1 MKADIEKQ
9 VRLLRQGLR
18 QLLMTEKQ
26 NVINGTPCLRN
37 KQFEA
42 LYALAKMSD
51 AQVANSYYKLPT
63 GFGKTVMF
71 SYMAQA
77 YLNRARVNN
86 INKKLVILVP
96 RLNLINQTNE
106 KLDVFAGFSASEF
119 SGRCKNVDAD
129 VIVSTYQ
136 SLENLINVLGI
147 ENIGM
152 VFADE
157 AHHILGEKIS
167 QLMTMLTANV
177 PTIGFTAT
185 PTYDVNKSVSQIL
198 NNEVYSMSLAEGVR
212 HGVLAPVK
220 NVLYCSS
227 VVFDLEQAEL
237 TKSGEYDYES
247 IIGQIDIESLTD
259 EIADIYVT
267 GYDEDT
273 GHRFSE
279 SKAIINCP
287 NIKIAKYQADA
298 INKKIGKTVACAFSS
313 EMQDFE
319 TEKQNFIDGHYT
331 VACQVNTLTE
341 GFDDTSVNLCIN
353 YPTHSYVKAEQT
365 AGRAIRLDD
374 NKPNKVAFVV
384 DTVFKKHE
392 NDMFDNAL
400 RIARYAKQVLF
411 KDVAGSM
418 VLKPKEKQIQTQNVR
433 NLAGGN
439 DKSTVVKPYKIIT
452 SSEVLMN
459 LHALDVICL
468 EEEKIL
474 EKTDEWLATA
484 DLRSYVMGRS
494 YKLSDSL
501 KNLQFVMPDKI
512 QLRKPK
518 GNAAVL
524 CLHISAIDEFTKR
537 AGLIRRNIIP
547 EKTDEWLATTDLQSY
562 IMGGCCKLLD
572 GLKSLQSVMPDN
584 IQLCKSNAGAAAL
597 CLHISAIDEFVKRA
611 GLTRYNAIPEKTSE
625 WLATQNLK
633 SYIVGC
639 NNKVS
644 DKLKELQA
652 VMPENIQLRQPKGK
666 AATLCLHISAIDE
679 FTKRA
684 GVTRRNTIP
693 EKTSEWLTAMD
704 LNSYIVG
711 RYAKVSDKLK
721 ELQVVMPGKIQ
732 LCKPNTGA
740 AALCLHIS
748 AIDEFTK
755 RAGLT
760 RRGDVNVSKSSIV
773 AKVMNSN
780 VHIR

>member
-18 QLLMTEKQ
+18 QLLMAEKQ

-198 NNEVYSMSLAEGVR
+198 NNEVYSMNLAEGVR
-212 HGVLAPVK
+212 HGVLSPVK

-227 VVFDLEQAEL
+227 VVFDLEQVEL
-237 TKSGEYDYES
+237 TTSGEYDYES
-247 IIGQIDIESLTD
+247 MIRQIDIESLTD

-374 NKPNKVAFVV
+374 NNPNKIAFVV
-384 DTVFKKHE
+384 DTVFKKHK

-418 VLKPKEKQIQTQNVR
+418 VLKPKEKQIQLVTSVSGSKDENV
-433 NLAGGN
+433 
-439 DKSTVVKPYKIIT
+439 VVKPYKIIT
-452 SSEVLMN
+452 SSEVLMS
-459 LHALDVICL
+459 LYALDVRCL
-468 EEEKIL
+468 EEEKIS
-474 EKTDEWLATA
+474 EKTDEWLCAEN
-484 DLRSYVMGRS
+484 LKSYIVGTTTKVS
-494 YKLSDSL
+494 DKL
-501 KNLQFVMPDKI
+501 KELQTVMPGKI
-512 QLRKPK
+512 QLRRPNT
-518 GNAAVL
+518 GAAVL
-524 CLHISAIDEFTKR
+524 CLHIGAVDEFAKR
-537 AGLIRRNIIP
+537 ARLTKRNIIP
-547 EKTDEWLATTDLQSY
+547 EKTDEWLGVRD
-562 IMGGCCKLLD
+562 
-572 GLKSLQSVMPDN
+572 
-584 IQLCKSNAGAAAL
+584 
-597 CLHISAIDEFVKRA
+597 
-611 GLTRYNAIPEKTSE
+611 
-625 WLATQNLK
+625 LK
-633 SYIVGC
+633 SYIVGDTT
-639 NNKVS
+639 KVS
-644 DKLKELQA
+644 DKLKELQT
-652 VMPENIQLRQPKGK
+652 VMPDLVQLRQQKGR

-679 FTKRA
+679 FTK
-684 GVTRRNTIP
+684 
-693 EKTSEWLTAMD
+693 L
-704 LNSYIVG
+704 
-711 RYAKVSDKLK
+711 
-721 ELQVVMPGKIQ
+721 
-732 LCKPNTGA
+732 
-740 AALCLHIS
+740 
-748 AIDEFTK
+748 
-755 RAGLT
+755 AGLIK
-760 RRGDVNVSKSSIV
+760 RDDVNVNKSSV
-773 AKVMNSN
+773 VTNVMKSN
-780 VHIR
+780 FHIR